1 MFEAIKRFFRKG
13 AVKMNLKNSINKITD
28 HEKINVSWNEFQRIE
43 KDLLFYKGEFP
54 NVKYT
59 NTYGRIKERPY
70 VSLNV
75 SKLSAH
81 RMATLIFNEKCR
93 INIADN
99 NAASYINDVLQNN
112 KFMRN
117 FSEYLETMVALGGVA
132 IRPYYSAAENKIKLS
147 WIQATNFFP
156 LQSNTAD
163 VSECA
168 IAIPSQVTRS
178 GKTYYYT
185 LLEFHEWKNGQYV
198 ITNELYESDS
208 AEIIGHNV
216 PLGILYEDMQP
227 QTVVEGLTAPLFIY
241 LKNTGKNNLDITSPL
256 GLGHASNS
264 LNTLKQINDTY
275 DMLNHE
281 IKMSKRRIAVSD
293 ALLNVMPDESGES
306 PVRTFDT
313 NESIYETFPTYGDE
327 DYIKD
332 LTAPLRAAEY
342 TEALNTLIKVYEQE
356 IGVSQGTFSFDVT
369 GGIKTATEVASE
381 NSMTYQTRNEYT
393 TAVEHA
399 LKELIIAILELS
411 VRVTGTNGAALY
423 NGPIPTHEEITVDF
437 DDGVFTDRAA
447 ELEFLTKAKAAGF
460 IPTENAIMRLFDL
473 DKETAAQ
480 WISIINNETMATVT
494 ASYGDMATEPQLEDE

>member
-1 MFEAIKRFFRKG
+1 MFERIKRFFRKG
-13 AVKMNLKNSINKITD
+13 AAKMNNVKSINKITD
-28 HEKINVSWNEFQRIE
+28 HEKINVNWDEYKRIE
-43 KDLLFYKGEFP
+43 KDLTFYKGEFP
-54 NVKYT
+54 SVKYR
-59 NTYGRIKERPY
+59 NTYGALKERPY
-70 VSLNV
+70 MSLNV

-93 INIADN
+93 INIADK
-99 NAASYINDVLQNN
+99 NAASYINDVLQSN

-117 FSEYLETMVALGGVA
+117 FSEYLETMVALGGIA
-132 IRPYYSAAENKIKLS
+132 IRPYYSAPENKIKLS
-147 WIQATNFFP
+147 WIQAPNFFP
-156 LQSNTAD
+156 LQSNSSN

-168 IAIPSQVTRS
+168 IAIPSKVTANGR
-178 GKTYYYT
+178 TYYYT
-185 LLEFHEWKNGQYV
+185 LLEFHEWSGGQYI
-198 ITNELYESDS
+198 ITNELYESDN
-208 AEIIGHNV
+208 ADTIGHNV
-216 PLGILYEDMQP
+216 PLKRLYVDMQP
-227 QTVVEGLTAPLFIY
+227 QTIIEGLTAPLFVY
-241 LKNTGKNNLDITSPL
+241 LKNTGKNNIDITSPL

-293 ALLNVMPDESGES
+293 ALLNIMPDESGET

-332 LTAPLRAAEY
+332 LTAPLRAGEY

-356 IGVSQGTFSFDVT
+356 IGVSQGTFSFDVA

-399 LKELIIAILELS
+399 LKELIVAILELS
-411 VRVTGTNGAALY
+411 VRITGTNGAALY

-437 DDGVFTDRAA
+437 DDGVFTDRPA

-460 IPTENAIMRLFDL
+460 IPTANAIMRLFDL
-473 DKETAAQ
+473 DKETAAE
-480 WISIINNETMATVT
+480 WIKIINDETMASVT
-494 ASYGDMATEPQLEDE
+494 ASYGDMATEPQLNDE